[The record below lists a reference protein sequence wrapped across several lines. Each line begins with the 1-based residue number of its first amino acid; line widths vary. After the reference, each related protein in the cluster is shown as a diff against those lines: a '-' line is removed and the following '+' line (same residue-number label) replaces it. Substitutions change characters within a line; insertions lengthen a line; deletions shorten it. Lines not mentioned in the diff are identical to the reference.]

1 MKIYEIMELLPHRYP
16 FLLVDR
22 VESINDDLTEIV
34 AYKNVTA
41 NEPQFTGHFPNAP
54 VMPGVLIIEAM
65 AQACGILA
73 TCRLTEEQRNDKN
86 AIYYF
91 AGIDKA
97 RFKRVVLPGDK
108 LVFNGRY
115 LKDRMGIGWF
125 DCTATE
131 SSSAR
136 RLLCA
141 PAVQFTNDLKD
152 GRIPLIPLQESSRC
166 SLI

>member
-65 AQACGILA
+65 AQAFGILA

-91 AGIDKA
+91 AGIDNA
-97 RFKRVVLPGDK
+97 RFKRVVQPGDQLVIEGRFIRQK
-108 LVFNGRY
+108 LGLGVFEAEAKVDG
-115 LKDRMGIGWF
+115 KVAAS
-125 DCTATE
+125 ATMM
-131 SSSAR
+131 
-136 RLLCA
+136 CA
-141 PAVQFTNDLKD
+141 YRPKPAKAQ
-152 GRIPLIPLQESSRC
+152 
-166 SLI
+166 

>member
-91 AGIDKA
+91 VGIDKA

-125 DCTATE
+125 DCTATVDGE
-131 SSSAR
+131 LVCKATLMCAR
-136 RLLCA
+136 R
-141 PAVQFTNDLKD
+141 T
-152 GRIPLIPLQESSRC
+152 IHE
-166 SLI
+166 

>member
-91 AGIDKA
+91 AG
-97 RFKRVVLPGDK
+97 K

-125 DCTATE
+125 DCTATVDGE
-131 SSSAR
+131 LVCKATLMCAR
-136 RLLCA
+136 R
-141 PAVQFTNDLKD
+141 T
-152 GRIPLIPLQESSRC
+152 IHE
-166 SLI
+166 

>member
-1 MKIYEIMELLPHRYP
+1 MKIYEIMELRPIAIRSSSWTG
-16 FLLVDR
+16 

-97 RFKRVVLPGDK
+97 RFKRVVLPGRQARLQWPLSEGPHGYR
-108 LVFNGRY
+108 LV
-115 LKDRMGIGWF
+115 
-125 DCTATE
+125 
-131 SSSAR
+131 
-136 RLLCA
+136 
-141 PAVQFTNDLKD
+141 
-152 GRIPLIPLQESSRC
+152 
-166 SLI
+166 

>member
-41 NEPQFTGHFPNAP
+41 NEPQFTGHFPGAP

-115 LKDRMGIGWF
+115 LKDRMGIGW
-125 DCTATE
+125 TARQRLTE

-136 RLLCA
+136 RL
-141 PAVQFTNDLKD
+141 
-152 GRIPLIPLQESSRC
+152 
-166 SLI
+166 

>member
-1 MKIYEIMELLPHRYP
+1 
-16 FLLVDR
+16 
-22 VESINDDLTEIV
+22 
-34 AYKNVTA
+34 
-41 NEPQFTGHFPNAP
+41 
-54 VMPGVLIIEAM
+54 MPGVLIIEAM
-65 AQACGILA
+65 AQAFGILA

-125 DCTATE
+125 DCTATVDGE
-131 SSSAR
+131 LVCKATLMCAR
-136 RLLCA
+136 R
-141 PAVQFTNDLKD
+141 T
-152 GRIPLIPLQESSRC
+152 IHE
-166 SLI
+166 